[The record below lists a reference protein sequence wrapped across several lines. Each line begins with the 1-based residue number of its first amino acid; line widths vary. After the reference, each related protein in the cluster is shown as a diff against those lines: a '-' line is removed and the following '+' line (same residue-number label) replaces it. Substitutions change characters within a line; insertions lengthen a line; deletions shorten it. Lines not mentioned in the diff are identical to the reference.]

1 MEVFVLIKVTDV
13 VVTVEGVFT
22 TEENAKLARL
32 GDHDSYEIRKFK
44 LDDEERW

>member
-1 MEVFVLIKVTDV
+1 MEVFVLIKVTND

-44 LDDEERW
+44 LDD

>member
-1 MEVFVLIKVTDV
+1 MEVFVLIKVTND

-44 LDDEERW
+44 LDDERS